1 MVIAIQEY
9 RFYHPD
15 DNLKY
20 HDVGSYQLVT
30 SSASKNSVNATVGG
44 IGFLLSQKAS
54 DNLLNIESVTPRIL
68 VLELE
73 GNPKTTVICV
83 HSPHNS
89 STEEDIEDFYESLRE
104 TVEQVPPHNFLVIA
118 GDLNSKLGSDA
129 VKNTFDSTTNRNGEM
144 LLDFLEEFNLFTSS
158 NHFGLKASYKS
169 GFYGF
174 LFMSYFPLKMK
185 SNSVLSPGLL

>member
-1 MVIAIQEY
+1 LFGIEIIAIQEH

-15 DNLKY
+15 YNLKY
-20 HDVGSYQLVT
+20 HEAGSYQLVT

-54 DNLLNIESVTPRIL
+54 DNLLHIESVTPRIL
-68 VLELE
+68 ILELE

-83 HSPHNS
+83 HRPHNS

-144 LLDFLEEFNLFTSS
+144 LLDF
-158 NHFGLKASYKS
+158 
-169 GFYGF
+169 
-174 LFMSYFPLKMK
+174 
-185 SNSVLSPGLL
+185 